1 MSGAGARCPACR
13 IHGGNYNGSRRT
25 ADLDH
30 ADSEVASADVV
41 HSAFPHSVHA
51 CARCGSFEALCSL
64 LEARDRSPRACLV
77 LPVSQPLHRARASL
91 FPPHLPIASSLSS
104 PPASHLRLPVSAD
117 RPVLK
122 PWSDSE
128 PRSTS
133 RVPRYAYRSDGT
145 QKTTTSKNDPQPPLL
160 PPPTIL
166 DLPAYPDPICANRR
180 ILTSRHHAPDA
191 GPSACTTGGRRAASE
206 ARTRR
211 RSAALSPG
219 APSGRCARRTEI
231 GPKSTFGCLSLPE
244 SGGPTIVRV
253 SGGRERCV
261 GPHPE
266 IVKKHVCLPIMI
278 GWAARGDA
286 PRAPT
291 VTGGVGGVGTVS

>member
-1 MSGAGARCPACR
+1 MPARGVQHAGFMAETTTAAAGQLTSTTPTAR
-13 IHGGNYNGSRRT
+13 SRPP
-25 ADLDH
+25 
-30 ADSEVASADVV
+30 DVV

-145 QKTTTSKNDPQPPLL
+145 QKTTTSKNDPQPPPL
-160 PPPTIL
+160 PPPSIL
-166 DLPAYPDPICANRR
+166 DLPPT
-180 ILTSRHHAPDA
+180 LT
-191 GPSACTTGGRRAASE
+191 
-206 ARTRR
+206 
-211 RSAALSPG
+211 RSAL
-219 APSGRCARRTEI
+219 T
-231 GPKSTFGCLSLPE
+231 
-244 SGGPTIVRV
+244 
-253 SGGRERCV
+253 
-261 GPHPE
+261 
-266 IVKKHVCLPIMI
+266 
-278 GWAARGDA
+278 AAF
-286 PRAPT
+286 
-291 VTGGVGGVGTVS
+291 

>member
-1 MSGAGARCPACR
+1 M
-13 IHGGNYNGSRRT
+13 
-25 ADLDH
+25 
-30 ADSEVASADVV
+30 

-191 GPSACTTGGRRAASE
+191 GPSACTTGGGGGRPPRRVRGVGRPPSPLALPAGG
-206 ARTRR
+206 AR
-211 RSAALSPG
+211 G
-219 APSGRCARRTEI
+219 
-231 GPKSTFGCLSLPE
+231 GPKSARNRLLGVFHCPS
-244 SGGPTIVRV
+244 RV
-253 SGGRERCV
+253 APPSYVLVADGR
-261 GPHPE
+261 GAWDL
-266 IVKKHVCLPIMI
+266 I
-278 GWAARGDA
+278 
-286 PRAPT
+286 PR
-291 VTGGVGGVGTVS
+291 S